1 VKGLWSDSPWRA
13 TRIGCFQTN
22 HERLK
27 FYYRLNFC
35 FSEVVAMDKQEGEW
49 NIIPDGDNAQAG
61 AHLLVDAG
69 RVRAQTA
76 CPVSHAYDNQQDH
89 RQ

>member
-1 VKGLWSDSPWRA
+1 
-13 TRIGCFQTN
+13 
-22 HERLK
+22 
-27 FYYRLNFC
+27 
-35 FSEVVAMDKQEGEW
+35 MDKQEGEW